1 MLNKVGTEIIHIDF
15 YHLVSGYLMLLI
27 PIGFFYY
34 FKVDLIKSSLIS
46 VFRMSIQLLL
56 VGFYLESIFRI
67 NSAWI
72 NSLWVLAMVIV
83 GVYTTIQRAKIRL
96 RYFILPLTMALLT
109 SIIVIC
115 IFFFIA
121 VLRMHNI
128 FDARYFIPVAGM
140 ILGNAMNYNIMSLN
154 TYFDGLVR
162 EENLYYFL
170 LINSGDSKSALRPF
184 IRSAMSKALNPLIGT
199 MMVMG
204 IISLPGMMTG
214 QILGGSLPTTAI
226 KYQILIAIAI
236 FSAGTLNLALSIIF
250 SNRFVF
256 DKYGR
261 LNKNVLK

>member
-1 MLNKVGTEIIHIDF
+1 MNSEIIHIDF
-15 YHLVSGYLMLLI
+15 FHLLIGYLMLLI

-34 FKVDLIKSSLIS
+34 FKVDLIKSTLIS
-46 VFRMSIQLLL
+46 VFRMSIQLIL
-56 VGFYLESIFRI
+56 VGFYLESIFKI
-67 NSAWI
+67 NSALI
-72 NSLWVLAMVIV
+72 NSLWVIAMIFI
-83 GVYTTIQRAKIRL
+83 GVYTTIKRAKL
-96 RYFILPLTMALLT
+96 KFRYFIFPLVFAL
-109 SIIVIC
+109 SASMIIISTY
-115 IFFFIA
+115 FFAA
-121 VLRMHNI
+121 VLESGNF

-140 ILGNAMNYNIMSLN
+140 ILGNAMNYNIISLN
-154 TYFDGLVR
+154 TYFESLIRD
-162 EENLYYFL
+162 ENQYYFL
-170 LINSGDSKSALRPF
+170 LVNSGNPTCAKRPF

-226 KYQILIAIAI
+226 KYQILIAVAI

-261 LNKNVLK
+261 LNRDIFK